1 MSYRVE
7 KIISGGQTGVDR
19 AALDFAIQNNI
30 ACGGRCPKG
39 RLAEDGRIDDKY
51 PLTETNTT
59 LYVERTKRNV
69 KEGDGTL
76 ILYSGELG
84 NGSAYTAKYA
94 QKKKKPLLVIRTDEP
109 DLKETT
115 ARWIENNRIKVLNI
129 AGPRESTSPGIY
141 NETMKILEM
150 VFKK

>member
-94 QKKKKPLLVIRTDEP
+94 RQKKKPLLVIRTDEP

-141 NETMKILEM
+141 LKTLEILGG
-150 VFKK
+150 VFS